1 MLSLTYSI
9 GSRVG
14 YFPNASR
21 NILKRFSSNSTGTNV
36 LDLLR
41 GRGLISQIS
50 APEEVLASKI
60 LHGDKLKMYCGVD
73 PTAKSIHLGNLVPM
87 MLMLNFY
94 VRGHDIVNIV
104 GGATGAVGDPSG
116 RSTERKAMN
125 TDTRLDNVSR
135 ITLQLERFFK
145 NGLTYY
151 EDKYKSDDNEV
162 NKNSGVYTMTNNY
175 NWWKD
180 VKMIEFLSQYGKYI
194 RIQSMLSRDSVSSRL
209 SSQGSLG
216 FNEFTYQILQAYDFY
231 HLYRNENTTIQIGGN
246 DQWGNIT
253 AGIDLINRVEQNSS
267 NVKKNPPFAITVPLL
282 TTSNGQKFGKSAGNA
297 IFLDEEINTPYDIYQ
312 FFLNTTDAD
321 VERFLKIFTLMPLN
335 QIVKVVNKHNDSPQ
349 LHYGQ
354 SVLAKEV
361 TELIHGTAKANDA
374 ETISRVLF
382 GNDII
387 IEDSKE
393 LKRIFSDA
401 RILKQ
406 TNQESDLVTLIS
418 ELMQCSKAEAKRKI
432 VQGGVY
438 LGVNRVRVVKS
449 ISDWAQYLI
458 GNEILLIR
466 IGKQK
471 CFVVEMTA

>member
-1 MLSLTYSI
+1 MLSLTYSV

-14 YFPNASR
+14 YFPNVSR
-21 NILKRFSSNSTGTNV
+21 NVLKRFSSNKTRTNL

-41 GRGLISQIS
+41 KRGLISQVS
-50 APEEVLASKI
+50 APEEVLVSKVQN
-60 LHGDKLKMYCGVD
+60 GDKLKMYCGVD

-116 RSTERKAMN
+116 RSTERKTMSI
-125 TDTRLDNVSR
+125 DTRLDNVSR
-135 ITLQLERFFK
+135 ITTQLSRFFQ

-151 EDKYKSDDNEV
+151 ENKYKSNDDE
-162 NKNSGVYTMTNNY
+162 NKNTGVYTMTNNY

-180 VKMIEFLSQYGKYI
+180 VKMIEFLAQYGKYI
-194 RIQSMLSRDSVSSRL
+194 RIQSMLSRDSVSARL

-231 HLYRNENTTIQIGGN
+231 HLYKNENTTIQIGGN

-297 IFLDEEINTPYDIYQ
+297 IFLDEEINTAYDIYQ

-321 VERFLKIFTLMPLN
+321 VERFLKIFTLMPIN
-335 QIVKVVNKHNDSPQ
+335 KISEVVEKHNDAPQ
-349 LHYGQ
+349 LHYAQ
-354 SVLAKEV
+354 SVLAQEV
-361 TELIHGTAKANDA
+361 TELIHGTKKAKDA
-374 ETISRVLF
+374 KTISRVLF
-382 GNDII
+382 SNSTIT
-387 IEDSKE
+387 EDSKE
-393 LKRIFSDA
+393 LIRIFSGA

-406 TNQESDLVTLIS
+406 ASQGSDLTTLVS
-418 ELMQCSKAEAKRKI
+418 ELMQCSKAEAKRKV
-432 VQGGVY
+432 VQGSVY
-438 LGVNRVRVVKS
+438 LGPDRVRLEKNT
-449 ISDWAQYLI
+449 SDWIQYLI
-458 GNEILLIR
+458 GNEVLLIR

-471 CFVVEMTA
+471 CFVVQMTQ